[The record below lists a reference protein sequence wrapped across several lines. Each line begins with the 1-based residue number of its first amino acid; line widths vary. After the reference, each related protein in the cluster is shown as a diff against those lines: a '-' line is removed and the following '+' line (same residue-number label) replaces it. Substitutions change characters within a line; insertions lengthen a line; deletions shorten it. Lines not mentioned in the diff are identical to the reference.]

1 LDTIREFFGSLTQW
15 SPTATQ
21 LRLLQ
26 SVGVIAVMSLLH
38 WLATRVVHR
47 RVTDVRMQY
56 QSRKAVTYATFVVG
70 ALVVARLWFVGLQSL
85 STFLGLLTAAL
96 AIALQDPIVN
106 LAGWLFLIWRRPFR
120 VGDRIQIGDIR
131 GDVIDMRIF
140 QFSLLEIGNWVNA
153 DQSTGRVIHVPNGKV
168 FREPQAS

>member
-1 LDTIREFFGSLTQW
+1 
-15 SPTATQ
+15 
-21 LRLLQ
+21 
-26 SVGVIAVMSLLH
+26 M
-38 WLATRVVHR
+38 
-47 RVTDVRMQY
+47 
-56 QSRKAVTYATFVVG
+56 G

>member
-56 QSRKAVTYATFVVG
+56 QSRKAVT
-70 ALVVARLWFVGLQSL
+70 
-85 STFLGLLTAAL
+85 
-96 AIALQDPIVN
+96 
-106 LAGWLFLIWRRPFR
+106 
-120 VGDRIQIGDIR
+120 
-131 GDVIDMRIF
+131 
-140 QFSLLEIGNWVNA
+140 
-153 DQSTGRVIHVPNGKV
+153 
-168 FREPQAS
+168 